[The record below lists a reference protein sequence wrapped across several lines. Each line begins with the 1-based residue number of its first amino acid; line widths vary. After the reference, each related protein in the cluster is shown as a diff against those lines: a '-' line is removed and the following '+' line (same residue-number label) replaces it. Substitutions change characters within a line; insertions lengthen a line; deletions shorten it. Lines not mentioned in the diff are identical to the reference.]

1 MANHVWQRV
10 TINSE
15 KPELHNK
22 LRRWWDRLEYN
33 DVKGVVE
40 PVFGKDF
47 KYSTDV
53 VGSKWVI
60 IEDCDFGEDET
71 YINFCSAWS
80 PAVGFLEELNSVI
93 QAMDE
98 NACMSFTG
106 DEESDDFWFAGYGS
120 KNGFHWEEDADGP
133 ERPFEEECEEDG
145 TDYDELIDE
154 FYDEVNDL
162 QSILLSECIMRVDI
176 EKKNDDGKPKA

>member
-60 IEDCDFGEDET
+60 IEDRDFGENES
-71 YINFCSAWS
+71 YINFVSAWS

-93 QAMDE
+93 LAMDE
-98 NACMSFTG
+98 EATMEFVG
-106 DEESDDFWFAGYGS
+106 DEESDDFLFAGYGS
-120 KNGFHWEEDADGP
+120 KNGFHWEEESDVP
-133 ERPFEEECEEDG
+133 ERPFEEECEEYG
-145 TDYDELIDE
+145 IDYDELIDE
-154 FYDEVNDL
+154 FYDDCNDL
-162 QSILLSECIMRVDI
+162 QSTLLSECKREVEELQNM
-176 EKKNDDGKPKA
+176 

>member
-15 KPELHNK
+15 KEGVHRK
-22 LRRWWDRLEYN
+22 LERWWDKVEYN
-33 DVKGVVE
+33 DVRGVVE

-47 KYSTDV
+47 EYSTDV

-80 PAVGFLEELNSVI
+80 PAIGFLEELNSVI
-93 QAMDE
+93 QALDNE
-98 NACMSFTG
+98 ACMSFVG

-154 FYDEVNDL
+154 FYDECNDL

-176 EKKNDDGKPKA
+176 EKKNDDGKSKA

>member
-10 TINSE
+10 TINSN
-15 KPELHNK
+15 KPELHQTLEK
-22 LRRWWDRLEYN
+22 WWGALSYD

-71 YINFCSAWS
+71 YIIFCSAWS
-80 PAVGFLEELNSVI
+80 PAVGLLE
-93 QAMDE
+93 
-98 NACMSFTG
+98 
-106 DEESDDFWFAGYGS
+106 
-120 KNGFHWEEDADGP
+120 
-133 ERPFEEECEEDG
+133 
-145 TDYDELIDE
+145 
-154 FYDEVNDL
+154 
-162 QSILLSECIMRVDI
+162 
-176 EKKNDDGKPKA
+176 